1 MERTTITSREV
12 TVAASEL
19 PAYIVSLPRLLTEV
33 LTINVSGTLEAKLD
47 IRGFYGSG
55 ALKIS
60 GGAADT
66 DYGNTIFRGVTV
78 AGCSIYIHFEN
89 IRFEMTE
96 KGAALYLYHA
106 NKIYIDRCGF
116 VGPNVQGLET
126 FGINA
131 TNGSCVWS
139 NNIREISGFYFAV
152 ACTSASQLTIDAG
165 SAVLQ
170 NNAVGANAR
179 GGTIYLGYQTADLL
193 GGTTSAKAGGLIVKG
208 DGTLL

>member
-1 MERTTITSREV
+1 MPSRTVEV
-12 TVAASEL
+12 TAADL
-19 PAYIVSLPRLLTEV
+19 PAYIAGLPRLLTEV

-47 IRGFYGSG
+47 IRGFYGPG
-55 ALKIS
+55 TLKIS
-60 GGAADT
+60 GGAADA
-66 DYGNTIFRGVTV
+66 DYGDTIFRGVTV
-78 AGCSIYIHFEN
+78 AECSIYIYFEN

-116 VGPNVQGLET
+116 VGPSVQGLET

-131 TNGSCVWS
+131 TNGSLVWS
-139 NNIREISGFYFAV
+139 NNIREISGFYFAA

-170 NNAVGANAR
+170 NNTVGANAV
-179 GGTIYLGYQTADLL
+179 GGTIYLEHQTADLL
-193 GGTTSAKAGGLIVKG
+193 GGASNSKVGGIIVKS